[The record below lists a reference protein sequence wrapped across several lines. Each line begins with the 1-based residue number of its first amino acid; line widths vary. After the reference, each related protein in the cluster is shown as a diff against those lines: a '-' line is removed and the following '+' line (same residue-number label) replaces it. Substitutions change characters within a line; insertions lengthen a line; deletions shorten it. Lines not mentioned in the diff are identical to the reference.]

1 MVVRTRWNVLAAGA
15 LTIAFGALMYNLY
28 WPAGEPVDHGCGTDP
43 PGPAALVAVDAE
55 SGELLW
61 SRRVGHASVVVRGDG
76 VVAVGGF
83 GGALRGIDASNGEI
97 VWCSDT
103 GRGSEGGL
111 RVAAAGQVL
120 AFYSP
125 DDHVVGLDPTTGT
138 ERWRTPINQRDSAV
152 DSPGPTVQ
160 FDSAV
165 RLIGGDVLMITD
177 GAADASVL
185 MAMDPDTGRELKPS
199 PAALPGIENIAVFG
213 GWRLVA
219 SHSPDPNRH
228 ELLLELIDTETGS
241 QLWSRAAPGY
251 LASLAL
257 TSDGNPLVVVVDQSG
272 GTATTLNGTLL
283 SVYSGDNGYLVWQ
296 QSIDRGSS
304 GVYPGKPGTVV
315 VSSGQQLSAFSTD
328 TSEVQWAVDS
338 GNPGRQR
345 PYTETGVYVDV
356 VYMPGQDA
364 YIGIVTATRPYRD

>member
-1 MVVRTRWNVLAAGA
+1 MRTRWNVLVAGV
-15 LTIAFGALMYNLY
+15 LTIAFGVVMFNLY
-28 WPAGEPVDHGCGTDP
+28 WPAGELVDHGCGTDP

-55 SGELLW
+55 SGEILW
-61 SRRVGHASVVVRGDG
+61 SRRVGHASVLVRGDG

-83 GGALRGIDASNGEI
+83 VGALRGIDASNGEI

-103 GRGSEGGL
+103 ARGSEGGL
-111 RVAAAGQVL
+111 RVVAAGPVL

-125 DDHVVGLDPTTGT
+125 DGQVVGVDPTTGT
-138 ERWRTPINQRDSAV
+138 ELWRTPINQRDSAI

-185 MAMDPDTGRELKPS
+185 MAIDPETGRELTPS
-199 PAALPGIENIAVFG
+199 YAALPGIENITDFG
-213 GWRLVA
+213 GWRLLA
-219 SHSPDPNRH
+219 SRSPDPNRH
-228 ELLLELIDTETGS
+228 LLLLELIDTETGS
-241 QLWSRAAPGY
+241 QMWSRAAPGY
-251 LASLAL
+251 LASLAQ
-257 TSDGNPLVVVVDQSG
+257 TGDGDPLVAVVDQSG

-283 SVYSGDNGYLVWQ
+283 SVYSGANGYLVWQ

-304 GVYPGKPGTVV
+304 GVYPGKPGTVM
-315 VSSGQQLSAFSTD
+315 VSSGQQLTAFSTD
-328 TSEVQWAVDS
+328 TSEVQWTVDS

-345 PYTETGVYVDV
+345 PYTETGVYTDV
-356 VYMPGQDA
+356 AYMPGQDA
-364 YIGIVTATRPYRD
+364 YIGIVIAARPYRD